1 MEFVIVIVGAALLAG
16 IVKLAADRM
25 LSGEDKKAAGREDAI
40 AQGAELTAGLVRRA
54 EAEGFAPQGGE
65 IGEIRIE
72 ELSAYG
78 ARLIGLED
86 GGEKESAAAGKDSPP
101 PDAGEQVVLALRWN
115 NAGKDTLRRVIFA
128 VAFLS
133 PEGEV
138 LRPDALDPE
147 PWLKQFGCAAGVVF
161 TGHFGPGQGRM
172 QRDMRNPFLLYHAP
186 VGKAVI
192 LGVKAEREDGTEW
205 ERTILAGGL

>member
-1 MEFVIVIVGAALLAG
+1 MEFVVVIVGAALLAG
-16 IVKLAADRM
+16 IVKLAADWI
-25 LSGEDKKAAGREDAI
+25 LSGEDKKAKGREDAI
-40 AQGAELTAGLVRRA
+40 AQGTELTAWLVRRA

-65 IGEIRIE
+65 LGEIRIE
-72 ELSAYG
+72 ELGAYG
-78 ARLIGLED
+78 ARLIGMED
-86 GGEKESAAAGKDSPP
+86 GEEKTPDAGKDSPP
-101 PDAGEQVVLALRWN
+101 PEGGEHVVLALRWKN
-115 NAGKDTLRRVIFA
+115 IGKDTLRRVIFA

-147 PWLKQFGCAAGVVF
+147 PWLRQFGCAAGVIF

-205 ERTILAGGL
+205 ERTVLAR